1 MCVHK
6 TSFHTR
12 YLPLPTADTTRP
24 DPACPGKLPAAQLYR
39 IVHHRAHRMC
49 TRKPSVYI
57 AGRLIRATS
66 RRQPKPK
73 ARAWLPNT
81 ATEAVGPKRLDAQPD
96 DLRSG

>member
-66 RRQPKPK
+66 RTAGSRNLKR
-73 ARAWLPNT
+73 ARGA
-81 ATEAVGPKRLDAQPD
+81 A
-96 DLRSG
+96 

>member
-1 MCVHK
+1 VCVHK

-66 RRQPKPK
+66 RTAGSRNLKR
-73 ARAWLPNT
+73 ARGA
-81 ATEAVGPKRLDAQPD
+81 A
-96 DLRSG
+96 